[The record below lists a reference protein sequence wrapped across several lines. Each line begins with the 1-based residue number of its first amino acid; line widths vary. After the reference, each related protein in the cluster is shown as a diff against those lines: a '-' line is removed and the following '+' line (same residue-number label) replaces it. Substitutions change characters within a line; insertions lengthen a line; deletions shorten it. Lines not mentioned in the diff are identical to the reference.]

1 MKSDEYN
8 PKNNEGYVVRLSEN
22 ALLSLVL
29 NGLEAYAVFDMNK
42 KSGPKRGLET
52 YGSLIGYE
60 TKMKDERTLF
70 QIELA
75 NVDTSAKR
83 NKDSVKNNEDATRLK
98 SDTLKSFWPHLEY
111 LGDFHTH
118 PYKCYTDVDDIEG
131 YYLSEDDRKDLAENS
146 SSWDGYGYRAGLVVA
161 IGELKIAGSKN
172 RDWVGS
178 ECTCVQMTLGNL
190 RLWITAYCAFLDD
203 KKKKLVYT
211 DDNDPL
217 VFLDCPSITGFAGE
231 YIEYGRFGK
240 RGKDGFYCSGK
251 EPK

>member
-1 MKSDEYN
+1 MNHDE
-8 PKNNEGYVVRLSEN
+8 GFVVRLSEN

-29 NGLEAYAVFDMNK
+29 NGLEAYSVFDKNK
-42 KSGPKRGLET
+42 NSGPKRGLET

-60 TKMKDERTLF
+60 TKMKDERALF

-75 NVDTSAKR
+75 NVDTSAGK
-83 NKDSVKNNEDATRLK
+83 KKNEVEYNELAT
-98 SDTLKSFWPHLEY
+98 TLKAQTLGSFWPHLEY

-118 PYKCYTDVDDIEG
+118 PYRCYSEVSNDKG

-146 SSWDGYGYRAGLVVA
+146 GFWGEYRYRVGLVVA
-161 IGELKIAGSKN
+161 IGALKKAGSMN
-172 RDWVGS
+172 PDWVDS

-203 KKKKLVYT
+203 NKKELVYT
-211 DDNDPL
+211 DDNDPR
-217 VFLDCPSITGFAGE
+217 VFLVCPSITGFAGE

-240 RGKDGFYCSGK
+240 RGKDGFYRSVK
-251 EPK
+251 ETK